1 MFAVSAV
8 SIFFSNPFLFLTSSW
23 IEKGIVPGG
32 TKWFHFSFSVGFL
45 FPEHHNDKSWYYSS
59 TLLSKYKL
67 YVRMYIYPT
76 TVYTYEC
83 TYVHTYVCMHPHRL
97 KPHSGITGLCTHSYV
112 HTSQKQQQ
120 TFEARVFMYI
130 RMYP

>member
-8 SIFFSNPFLFLTSSW
+8 SMFFSNPFLFLTSSW
-23 IEKGIVPGG
+23 MEKGIVPGG

-67 YVRMYIYPT
+67 YVRTYIYQLLCTP
-76 TVYTYEC
+76 

-97 KPHSGITGLCTHSYV
+97 EPHLGITGLCTYV
-112 HTSQKQQQ
+112 
-120 TFEARVFMYI
+120 